1 MAYQT
6 PTSATQMYQILKQI
20 YFDYRLRID
29 AYEDAGLEDI
39 ILERMQFNV
48 KTDEQLLSE
57 ARELVAPWYDQ
68 EYDKEKK
75 SVEAKIQVLM
85 EKKENLSYDTEKK
98 KTALTEEVAKSKKE
112 IEKEAI
118 KKGYVYSD
126 VMMSKL
132 TKLEEYR
139 LTRIEQIDNDANQT
153 LSSLEEEI
161 SALQITLSALRE
173 NLNEYFEN
181 KVNAKFIELK
191 DAQEKEERDV
201 FKYNNSIDEKEKRS
215 KNANLSANASLKLRY
230 LEIRTKSY
238 SKEELVDMGYY
249 EDVIACVR
257 GYYDSFTN
265 AYEAYNQFVADNKII
280 VYLEDYYGNLLSLYK
295 ARAGL

>member
-6 PTSATQMYQILKQI
+6 PTSAVQMHQILRQI

-29 AYEDAGLEDI
+29 AYEDAGLRDI
-39 ILERMQFNV
+39 VLERMQFNA
-48 KTDEQLLSE
+48 KTDEQLLNM
-57 ARELVAPWYDQ
+57 ARELVTPWYDQ
-68 EYDKEKK
+68 EYDKDKK
-75 SVEAKIQVLM
+75 SVEAKIQTLM
-85 EKKENLSYDTEKK
+85 EKKEKLSYDTEKK
-98 KTALTEEVAKSKKE
+98 KTALTEEVAKSKEE

-118 KKGYVYSD
+118 KKGYVNSD
-126 VMMSKL
+126 AMLLKIA
-132 TKLEEYR
+132 KLEEYR
-139 LTRIEQIDNDANQT
+139 LNKMEQIDVDANQT
-153 LSSLEEEI
+153 ISSIEEEI
-161 SALQITLSALRE
+161 SSLQITLDALVE

-191 DAQEKEERDV
+191 EEQDKEEREV

-215 KNANLSANASLKLRY
+215 KNANISANASLKLRY
-230 LEIRTKSY
+230 LEIRSQSY

-257 GYYDSFTN
+257 GYYDRFSN
-265 AYEAYNQFVADNKII
+265 AYDAYNEFVSDNKII
-280 VYLEDYYGNLLSLYK
+280 LYLEDYYANLLSLYK

>member
-6 PTSATQMYQILKQI
+6 PTSVTQMHQILRQI

-29 AYEDAGLEDI
+29 AYEDAGLKDI
-39 ILERMQFNV
+39 VLERIQFNA
-48 KTDEQLLSE
+48 KTDEELLSM
-57 ARELVAPWYDQ
+57 ARELVTPWYDQ
-68 EYDKEKK
+68 EYDKDKK
-75 SVEAKIQVLM
+75 SVETKIQALM

-98 KTALTEEVAKSKKE
+98 KTALTEEVAKSKEE
-112 IEKEAI
+112 IKKEAI
-118 KKGYVYSD
+118 KKGYVNSD
-126 VMMSKL
+126 VMLSKIA
-132 TKLEEYR
+132 KLEEYR
-139 LTRIEQIDNDANQT
+139 LNKMEQIDVDANQT
-153 LSSLEEEI
+153 ISSIEEEI
-161 SALQITLSALRE
+161 SSLQITLDALRE

-191 DAQEKEERDV
+191 EEQDKEEREV

-215 KNANLSANASLKLRY
+215 KNANISANASLKLRY
-230 LEIRTKSY
+230 LEIRSQSY

-257 GYYDSFTN
+257 GYYDSFSN
-265 AYEAYNQFVADNKII
+265 AYDAYNEFVAENKIML
-280 VYLEDYYGNLLSLYK
+280 YLEDYYGNLLSLYK